1 MIGASG
7 ERWRPWRGVGA
18 KAWQAPAAL
27 LGALLVV
34 GLALAVLW
42 YPAPPLPLHERLTAA
57 LLAASA
63 LLAGSLRLLVWLRR
77 DRGLTAEQANLA
89 GLVAL
94 AAGGIVVMAAG
105 GAAVA
110 AVRLALAGPALLVAG
125 AAAWVAVVALLAL
138 ARQDLARVIAANT
151 DGLERAAGA
160 AAPAPAVR
168 AVEPPAAATAAPP
181 AEPPALARRGAW
193 AWLDSK
199 WTLAVLAVLV
209 LVTGFSYVQRL
220 RLLDGVLPAEKPATS
235 AAPAAKVPEGAVAP
249 PLTEVAA
256 AAVMVL
262 AGPGA
267 PGSQPLNDVRGLVV
281 GPRGQVYVLETG
293 AKQVSEF
300 DAGGKF
306 VRRWGGPGQGDG
318 QFEEPV
324 ALAVDSTGALHVV
337 DAQRNTIQVFSPEG
351 RFRSAYGGDLALY
364 RPRGLAAGEDGV
376 LYLVDTGRNRVLRL
390 SETGEP
396 LDVIP
401 RGFDAQPPPV
411 DQPTAAVFASGLVY
425 VAEPTRGRLLRL
437 SPEGEAVGP
446 AWTLTSTDTLI
457 SARLAVGPAG
467 EAVVAEVGARRVL
480 VVCPGGDRVLAW
492 RATDPVGE
500 PRAAALG
507 PNGLLYV
514 ADAEGRLA
522 SARLAQGC

>member
-7 ERWRPWRGVGA
+7 ERWRPWRGGGV

-27 LGALLVV
+27 LGALLLV

-57 LLAASA
+57 LLAASV
-63 LLAGSLRLLVWLRR
+63 LLGGSLRLLVWLRR

-125 AAAWVAVVALLAL
+125 AVAWVAIVALLAL
-138 ARQDLARVIAANT
+138 ARQDLAGVIAANT
-151 DGLERAAGA
+151 DGLEGAAGA

-168 AVEPPAAATAAPP
+168 AVELPAAEAAAPP
-181 AEPPALARRGAW
+181 APVRRGAW

-209 LVTGFSYVQRL
+209 LVTGVSYLQRL
-220 RLLDGVLPAEKPATS
+220 RLLDGVLPALPAEKPATG
-235 AAPAAKVPEGAVAP
+235 AAPAAKVPAGAVAP
-249 PLTEVAA
+249 PLTEIAA
-256 AAVMVL
+256 AGVMVL

-281 GPRGQVYVLETG
+281 GPRGQVYVVETG
-293 AKQVSEF
+293 ARQVSEF

-364 RPRGLAAGEDGV
+364 RPRGLAAGEDGM

-401 RGFDAQPPPV
+401 RDFDAQPPPV

-437 SPEGEAVGP
+437 SPDGDAAGP

-457 SARLAVGPAG
+457 SARLTLGPAG

-507 PNGLLYV
+507 PNGILYV
-514 ADAEGRLA
+514 ADAEGRLV